1 MPKKSVAALDPRGK
15 AVLVRVDFNVPQDD
29 SGAITDDRR
38 IRMALPTIR
47 SIVDRGGRAILM
59 SHLGRPGGKGVE
71 PAFSLAPVAARLGEL
86 LGAPVVLAA
95 DTGGPDSQAK
105 ARTLPAG
112 GVLVLE
118 NVRFNKGEKKGD
130 DTAYVAGLA
139 GLADAYVNDAFGTC
153 HRTEASMHA
162 VPVAM
167 KAMGKPAVSGFL
179 VEKEIQ
185 YLADAIARPQRPFVA
200 ILGGKKVSDKIA
212 VITNLLSICDSVL
225 IGGAMAYTFSL
236 AQGGKTGTS
245 LVEADKVALAK
256 ELLAAG
262 KGKLVLPVD
271 THCADAFSSAANKR
285 IVKAGEIP
293 DGFEGLDIG
302 PETATK
308 YAGII
313 RGAGT
318 VVWNGPMGV
327 FEMPPFDAGTKA
339 VADAVAAATA
349 GGAITIIGGGD
360 SAAAVEQLGY
370 ADRVSHVSTG
380 GGASLEML
388 EGKAFETV
396 AILDDA

>member
-1 MPKKSVAALDPRGK
+1 MAKKTVATLDPAGK

-59 SHLGRPGGKGVE
+59 SHLGRPAGKGHE
-71 PAFSLAPVAARLGEL
+71 PAYSLAPVARRLAEL
-86 LGAPVVLAA
+86 LGRPVPLAA
-95 DTGGPDSQAK
+95 DTGGPDSVAK
-105 ARTLPAG
+105 AASLPAG

-130 DTAYVAGLA
+130 DAAYVAGLA
-139 GLADAYVNDAFGTC
+139 SLADAYVNDAFGTC
-153 HRTEASMHA
+153 HRTEASMYA

-167 KAMGKPAVSGFL
+167 KALGKAAVVGFL
-179 VEKEIQ
+179 VEKEIT
-185 YLADAIARPQRPFVA
+185 YLADAIARPKRPFVA

-212 VITNLLSICDSVL
+212 VIENLLTICDRVL

-236 AQGGKTGTS
+236 AQGGRTGKS
-245 LVEADKVALAK
+245 LVEPDKVDLAK
-256 ELLAAG
+256 ELIARG
-262 KGKLVLPVD
+262 GDTLVLPVD
-271 THCADAFSSAANKR
+271 THCADAFSATATKR
-285 IVKAGEIP
+285 IVEAGAIP

-302 PETATK
+302 PATAAA
-308 YAGII
+308 YAAII
-313 RGAGT
+313 RSAGT

-339 VADAVAAATA
+339 VADAVAEAT
-349 GGAITIIGGGD
+349 GRGAVTIIGGGD

-388 EGKAFETV
+388 EGKAFDTV
-396 AILDDA
+396 AVLDDA